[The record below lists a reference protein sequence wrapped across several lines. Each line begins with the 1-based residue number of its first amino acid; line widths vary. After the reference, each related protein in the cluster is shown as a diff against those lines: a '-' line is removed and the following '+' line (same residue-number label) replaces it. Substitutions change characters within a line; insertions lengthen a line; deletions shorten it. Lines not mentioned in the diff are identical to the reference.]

1 MGQAMLFGFL
11 GGLGLFIYGMRA
23 MGDGL
28 QKAAGD
34 RMRRLLE
41 TLTRNPVLGLLVG
54 AVVTAVI
61 QSSSA
66 TTVMVVGFVNA
77 GLMTLSQA
85 VGVIMGANIGTTVT
99 AQLIAFKLTDYA
111 LPALGMGVALN
122 LFGRRKSQ
130 RDWGQVVVGFGLLF
144 LGMETMGNAM
154 LPLRDMPQ
162 FANLTIMYSQHSVL
176 GVLTG
181 FFMTA
186 LVQSSSA
193 TIGILQA
200 MAGEGLITIQV
211 ALPILFGDNIGT
223 CITALLSSIG
233 ASLTARRAAM
243 LHLTIKAVGAVIFI
257 LLMPFMVYLVS
268 LTSSDVVRQIANAHT
283 IFNLLTAAILLPFT
297 GYIIWLVIRML
308 PGEAEVE
315 PFDRGPK
322 YLDRRLLKNP
332 SIAMAQVQKELE
344 RMALIAEELL
354 DDSFQSFLRNDPRKI
369 KEALEKEEILNELE
383 REINNYLVNI
393 SQRNMSSQQSTR
405 LTILY
410 NVVNDIERVGDHAE
424 NIVEL
429 AEYRHDHGLPFSRQ
443 ALEGLTAMHSRVAGA
458 FSQAAEGLRS
468 EEREVLEQV
477 IEVEDSI
484 DRMEEELRQA
494 HISRLN
500 EGRCYPGSG
509 VVFLDIISNFERIGD
524 HASSMAYWLLEGIK

>member
-11 GGLGLFIYGMRA
+11 GGLGLFIYGMRS

-41 TLTRNPVLGLLVG
+41 TLTRNPLLGLLVG

-77 GLMTLSQA
+77 GLMSLSQA
-85 VGVIMGANIGTTVT
+85 VGVIMGANIGTTMT

-111 LPALGMGVALN
+111 LPAIGVGVAIH
-122 LFGRRKSQ
+122 LFSRRKIQ

-144 LGMETMGNAM
+144 LGMDIMGNAM
-154 LPLRDMPQ
+154 LPLRDLPQ
-162 FANLTIMYSQHSVL
+162 FANLTIMYSENSIL

-186 LVQSSSA
+186 LIQSSSA

-200 MAGEGLITIQV
+200 MAGEGLISIQV

-257 LLMPFMVYLVS
+257 LLMPFMVYLVG

-297 GYIIWLVIRML
+297 GYVIWVVTRLL
-308 PGEAEVE
+308 PGELE
-315 PFDRGPK
+315 PEPLDRGPK
-322 YLDRRLLKNP
+322 YLDGRLLNNP
-332 SIAMAQVQKELE
+332 SVAMAQVQKELE
-344 RMALIAEELL
+344 RMADIAQELL
-354 DDSFQSFLRNDPRKI
+354 DDSFSTFLRNDPRKI
-369 KEALEKEEILNELE
+369 ETSLEREEILNELE
-383 REINNYLVNI
+383 REINVYLVSI
-393 SQRNMSSQQSTR
+393 AQRNLSPQQSTR

-410 NVVNDIERVGDHAE
+410 NLVNDIERVGDHAE

-429 AEYRHDHGLPFSRQ
+429 AQYRHDHGLPFSNQ
-443 ALEGLTAMHSRVAGA
+443 AIEGLQAMHDKVAGA
-458 FSQAAEGLRS
+458 FSKAAEGMRTEDPEL
-468 EEREVLEQV
+468 LKHV
-477 IEVEDSI
+477 IEEEESI
-484 DRMEEELRQA
+484 DQMEEELRQA

-509 VVFLDIISNFERIGD
+509 VVFLDIISNYERIGD
-524 HASSMAYWLLEGIK
+524 HSSSIAHWLLEGIK